1 MSQSGITLHS
11 GGAGV
16 SQSGITLLSGSAGVR
31 QSGTTLHSGGAGMSQ
46 SGSTLI
52 IAVPDEVNLAP
63 LCTQVVL
70 E

>member
-16 SQSGITLLSGSAGVR
+16 SQSGITLHL
-31 QSGTTLHSGGAGMSQ
+31 GGAGMSQ
-46 SGSTLI
+46 SGSTLT
-52 IAVPDEVNLAP
+52 IAVPDEVFLAA
-63 LCTQVVL
+63 LCSQVVL